1 MREAPQ
7 PRTEDNPSVVAA
19 KTRAG
24 GPTGPVPD
32 KLRFGVP
39 AVRSAPSR
47 AALAAHRARHVTL
60 ITLRWVVVI
69 AGVLVWLLVV
79 PLASLVSEVVQRL
92 SRLVAAALR
101 R

>member
-7 PRTEDNPSVVAA
+7 ARTEDNPSVVAA

-24 GPTGPVPD
+24 PARPVPD
-32 KLRFGVP
+32 QLRFGVP
-39 AVRSAPSR
+39 AAPSR
-47 AALAAHRARHVTL
+47 AALAAHRVRHVAL
-60 ITLRWVVVI
+60 ITLRWVLVI

-79 PLASLVSEVVQRL
+79 PLASLVSELVQRL

>member
-1 MREAPQ
+1 MREVPQ
-7 PRTEDNPSVVAA
+7 ARTADDPSVVAA

-24 GPTGPVPD
+24 GVRRSPD
-32 KLRFGVP
+32 QLRSGVP
-39 AVRSAPSR
+39 ALISTPSR
-47 AALAAHRARHVTL
+47 AALAVHGARRVAL

-69 AGVLVWLLVV
+69 AAVLVWLLVV
-79 PLASLVSEVVQRL
+79 PLATLVSELAQRL